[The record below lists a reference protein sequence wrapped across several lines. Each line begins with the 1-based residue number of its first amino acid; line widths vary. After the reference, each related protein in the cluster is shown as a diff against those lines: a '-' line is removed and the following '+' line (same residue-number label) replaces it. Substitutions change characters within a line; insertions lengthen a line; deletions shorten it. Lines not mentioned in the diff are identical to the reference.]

1 MAKLLLPLAESS
13 VRFIHGV
20 GVGAGFFVGS
30 AALGG
35 GGVFCRGGGFGS
47 LARVGGGLGFLIAEW
62 AILYFLIF

>member
-13 VRFIHGV
+13 VRFIRGV

-35 GGVFCRGGGFGS
+35 CFARGVGLGVWPGLGGGSGFG
-47 LARVGGGLGFLIAEW
+47 LQGGQCYIS
-62 AILYFLIF
+62 

>member
-30 AALGG
+30 AALWGG
-35 GGVFCRGGGFGS
+35 GGVPGGF
-47 LARVGGGLGFLIAEW
+47 
-62 AILYFLIF
+62 

>member
-35 GGVFCRGGGFGS
+35 GCFAGGVGLGVWPG
-47 LARVGGGLGFLIAEW
+47 LVGGSGFELQSGQYYIS
-62 AILYFLIF
+62 